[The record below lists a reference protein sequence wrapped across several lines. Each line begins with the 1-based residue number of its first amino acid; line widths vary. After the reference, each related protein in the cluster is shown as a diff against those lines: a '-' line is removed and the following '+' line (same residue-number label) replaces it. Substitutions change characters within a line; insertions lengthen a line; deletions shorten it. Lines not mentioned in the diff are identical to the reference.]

1 VEFEPEDVLI
11 KPDYGAVANQLV
23 RHSLRVLPGEVV
35 TILGRADSLDFCEA
49 LELECRRLE
58 AFPLVLVNSDASLL
72 AALRDPQISEEQLAK
87 PSPQLLVAL
96 EKSDII
102 ITTFFERADPRSFH
116 SADIDPQRY
125 GALLRSEEA
134 PSDIIYDGKRRWLG
148 TEVPTPA
155 QAAALGC
162 HWPTLHNIYWKA
174 MSSDYVA
181 IGVIAERLRTRLNKT
196 NRLHLLGD
204 NGTDLQ
210 IELGGRPIECDD
222 GVISERDMEEGAFFL
237 NMPSGEVCFAP
248 PETSATGRVFIE
260 QAFWQGRAVRDLL
273 LEFKNGKVEALEA
286 TEGLELFNEVIN
298 SSGGDSAM
306 LGEFGI
312 GLNPAVDRVLGF
324 TLLDEKILGA
334 AHIALGENR
343 PLGGNNNSSLHWDL
357 VIQHVTV
364 LADDELILDKGKLL
378 I

>member
-1 VEFEPEDVLI
+1 
-11 KPDYGAVANQLV
+11 
-23 RHSLRVLPGEVV
+23 
-35 TILGRADSLDFCEA
+35 
-49 LELECRRLE
+49 
-58 AFPLVLVNSDASLL
+58 
-72 AALRDPQISEEQLAK
+72 
-87 PSPQLLVAL
+87 LVAL

-134 PSDIIYDGKRRWLG
+134 PSDVIYDGKRRWLG

-181 IGVIAERLRTRLNKT
+181 IGVIADRLRTRLNKT